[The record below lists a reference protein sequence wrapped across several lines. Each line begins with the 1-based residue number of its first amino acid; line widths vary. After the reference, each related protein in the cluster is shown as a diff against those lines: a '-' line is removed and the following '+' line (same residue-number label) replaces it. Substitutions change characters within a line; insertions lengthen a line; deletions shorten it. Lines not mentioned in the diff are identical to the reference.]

1 MLPQTASLVQKAEDE
16 KEADPITQTEVDIHA
31 ENQQVIQAGT
41 SGVTTALQSG
51 GRGRRAQ

>member
-16 KEADPITQTEVDIHA
+16 KEADLIPQTEVDVHT
-31 ENQQVIQAGT
+31 ENQHIIQAGT

-51 GRGRRAQ
+51 GRERRAQ